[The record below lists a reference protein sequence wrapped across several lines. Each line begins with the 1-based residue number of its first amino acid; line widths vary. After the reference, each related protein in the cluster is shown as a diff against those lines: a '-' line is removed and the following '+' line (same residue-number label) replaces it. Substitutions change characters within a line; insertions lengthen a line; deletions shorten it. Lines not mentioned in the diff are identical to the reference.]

1 MAVITDGKEARTH
14 YRVLK
19 RFDSHSHLRVKL
31 ETGRTHQIRVHMAHI
46 KHPIVGDDTYAGR
59 LRIHKGTSIELQ
71 ECLRQFGRQALHAR
85 ELALVHPATGK
96 EVSWTTDLPE
106 DMQNLLEAL
115 AIG

>member
-1 MAVITDGKEARTH
+1 M
-14 YRVLK
+14 LK

-96 EVSWTTDLPE
+96 EVGWTTDLPE